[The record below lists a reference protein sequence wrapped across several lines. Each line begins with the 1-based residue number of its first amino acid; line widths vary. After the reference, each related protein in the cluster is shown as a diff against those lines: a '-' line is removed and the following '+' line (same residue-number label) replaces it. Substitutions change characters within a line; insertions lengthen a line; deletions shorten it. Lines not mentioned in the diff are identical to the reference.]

1 MSEKLLEQ
9 VAAPEN
15 LLAAWRAVR
24 GNIPKYRRQ
33 RASGPDG
40 VSLADFERDLQT
52 QLSAL
57 SDMLLKGRYRPA
69 PAAFFAIS
77 KKSGGQRMLAILPV
91 RERVAQRAAQQVIEP
106 LWEPEFMPC
115 SFGFRPGCSIEQAV
129 AHVQGLRRKGLGW
142 VVDGDIAACFDS
154 LDHDLLIGRL
164 KHKIGDSRLLALLQ
178 AWLDAGVMQAG
189 PPQSLDTAAASRLRS
204 VSSLARRGL
213 NWVLDSVARDISP
226 YPADPYTYG
235 RAVPHH
241 YSDYDE
247 VDEGAAAD
255 SHAPG
260 REPHADEMRRGAIRQ
275 IAGGGLLLGVNL
287 LRPAAGRALGRAGSA
302 LKTVVG
308 APAGRR
314 LLKKGVMVS
323 GGLAGLAAAAAVTAY
338 VMQRKAG
345 RAPLGVLQGSPLS
358 PLLANIYLH
367 PFDAALIQAGYHLAR
382 FADDWVILCRDQ
394 DQAER
399 AYNEAV
405 RALARLRLK
414 VNQEKTRILSPQEN
428 LEWLGA
434 VIR

>member
-15 LLAAWRAVR
+15 LLAAWRVVR
-24 GNIPKYRRQ
+24 GNIPQYRRK
-33 RASGPDG
+33 RAAGPDG

-57 SDMLLKGRYRPA
+57 SDMLLRGRYKPV
-69 PAAFFAIS
+69 PPAFFS
-77 KKSGGQRMLAILPV
+77 LPKKGGGQRMLAVLPV
-91 RERVAQRAAQQVIEP
+91 RERVAQRAAQQVVEP
-106 LWEPEFMPC
+106 LWEPEFLPC
-115 SFGFRPGCSIEQAV
+115 SFGFRPGFSIEQAV
-129 AHVQGLRRKGLGW
+129 AHVHGLRRKGLRW
-142 VVDGDIAACFDS
+142 VVDGDIATCFDS
-154 LDHDLLIGRL
+154 LDHDLLMSRL
-164 KHKIGDSRLLALLQ
+164 KHKIGDGRLLALMQ
-178 AWLDAGVMQAG
+178 AWMDAGVMQAG

-213 NWVLDSVARDISP
+213 DWVLSSAARDISP
-226 YPADPYTYG
+226 FPASPYAYG
-235 RAVPHH
+235 E
-241 YSDYDE
+241 YEEEDNL
-247 VDEGAAAD
+247 
-255 SHAPG
+255 HANG
-260 REPHADEMRRGAIRQ
+260 DGSVEPVSYAEEMRQGAIRQ

-287 LRPAAGRALGRAGSA
+287 LRPAAGRALGRAGGA
-302 LKTVVG
+302 LKTVAG
-308 APAGRR
+308 SPAGRR

-338 VMQRKAG
+338 LMQRKAG

-367 PFDAALIQAGYHLAR
+367 PFDQSLTQAGYALAR

-394 DQAER
+394 DQAEK
-399 AYNEAV
+399 AYNDAV

-414 VNQEKTRILSPQEN
+414 VNPEKTRILSPQEN
-428 LEWLGA
+428 LDWLGA

>member
-1 MSEKLLEQ
+1 MSERLLEQ

-24 GNIPKYRRQ
+24 GNIPHYRRQ

-40 VSLADFERDLQT
+40 VSLADFERDLHT

-57 SDMLLKGRYRPA
+57 SDMLLRGRYKPV
-69 PAAFFAIS
+69 PPAFFPLP
-77 KKSGGQRMLAILPV
+77 KKGGGQRMLAVLPV
-91 RERVAQRAAQQVIEP
+91 RDRVAQRAAQQVLEP
-106 LWEPEFMPC
+106 LWEPAFLPC

-129 AHVQGLRRKGLGW
+129 AHVHGLRHKGLRL

-154 LDHDLLIGRL
+154 LDHDLLASFL
-164 KHKIGDSRLLALLQ
+164 KHRIGDGRLLALLQ

-189 PPQSLDTAAASRLRS
+189 PPQSLDMGAASRLRS

-213 NWVLDSVARDISP
+213 DWVLSAAARDISP
-226 YPADPYTYG
+226 FPTSPFAYG
-235 RAVPHH
+235 EYEEEEKVHKNG
-241 YSDYDE
+241 DGN
-247 VDEGAAAD
+247 V
-255 SHAPG
+255 
-260 REPHADEMRRGAIRQ
+260 EPVSYAEEMRQGTIRQ

-287 LRPAAGRALGRAGSA
+287 LRPAAGRAIARAGSA
-302 LKTVVG
+302 MKTVVG
-308 APAGRR
+308 SPASRR
-314 LLKKGVMVS
+314 LLKKGVVVS

-338 VMQRKAG
+338 LMHRKAG

-367 PFDAALIQAGYHLAR
+367 PFDQSLTQAGYALAR

-394 DQAER
+394 DQAEK
-399 AYNEAV
+399 AFNEAV

-414 VNQEKTRILSPQEN
+414 VNPQKTRILSPQDN

-434 VIR
+434 VIK